1 MEFRVPVAI
10 NPFKTR
16 TPTTSLGKFGKALNP
31 FNPVNAALMLLE
43 EVIQKSPLPPKI
55 KAFTSYAQFGMP
67 GVVFGLTE
75 RAAGAE
81 NEKELIKKSLEY
93 FADKEKIRNETSTTR
108 TDSLIPSKQQ
118 EGIRTHDAQRTLE
131 AKIPLVSFPTTPAGQ
146 YARYFKT
153 PEFDYVFG
161 EASRIGEE
169 PRIEEML
176 RMAGQLKAE
185 KDKSLATYYRA
196 QSAAGR
202 ANIDEIKK
210 NFRIRGRVSLS
221 RLGRSKPNACST
233 IICKKYDL
241 N

>member
-210 NFRIRGRVSLS
+210 TLGYEEGSPLAAWAEANPMLAQ
-221 RLGRSKPNACST
+221 RLYVKNMT
-233 IICKKYDL
+233 
-241 N
+241 